1 MKKLLLAVALVAGA
15 SLSTPALAFDE
26 AACAT
31 LAKDAAVASV
41 AALAGTN
48 QINLEKYTLQGT
60 VSNPAHKETKWAV
73 FQYYS
78 NVLRTTYRTRVY
90 MNTDYCV
97 PYGVETIEWSPDE

>member
-1 MKKLLLAVALVAGA
+1 MKKLLLASTLILSALSA
-15 SLSTPALAFDE
+15 PALAFDE

-31 LAKDAAVASV
+31 LAKDAAVESI

-48 QINLEKYTLQGT
+48 QFQLEKYTLQGT
-60 VSNPAHKETKWAV
+60 VSNPANKATKWAV

-78 NVLRTTYRTRVY
+78 MVQRTTYRTRVY

-97 PYGVETIEWSPDE
+97 PYGVETIQWAPDD